1 MNGLKNLG
9 NVKLQRNHNNIQL
22 ILLFMYFLWDV
33 WLILRKD
40 FLILEFP
47 KVSDRFPSS
56 FGTVCVLKKNAQEKD
71 NHLAVALWTPMRSR
85 TISIPSSS

>member
-1 MNGLKNLG
+1 MGCMAHPAEG
-9 NVKLQRNHNNIQL
+9 FPHS
-22 ILLFMYFLWDV
+22 
-33 WLILRKD
+33 
-40 FLILEFP
+40 EFP